1 MPDDSLV
8 HKGEKAIGGL
18 FKEKWV
24 LYGGIGIGALA
35 VFLYL
40 QSQAANAAASG
51 GSTGVVPGL
60 PVSYGGLGG
69 PVDASGGGGSS
80 GQDNSALL
88 AAIAAQTAND
98 QATQQANLA
107 AISAQANAAIAADQ
121 TNLDMAS
128 IAGQVSNYANSTNV
142 LDSFLKQAGNGGVS
156 VLGFTGSVTPTGY
169 GGVNTDLYASTN
181 KVLNAIPYLTGQ
193 GGGVLHPGP
202 QKPIYA
208 GGSPGTVN
216 PVLTGAPTAPTI
228 NPTPVG

>member
-1 MPDDSLV
+1 MPDDSMIK
-8 HKGEKAIGGL
+8 KGEKFVGGI

-40 QSQAANAAASG
+40 QNQQANAASQSQGA
-51 GSTGVVPGL
+51 TGIVPGL
-60 PVSYGGLGG
+60 PVQYGGIDTSGG
-69 PVDASGGGGSS
+69 TTSTPASGT
-80 GQDNSALL
+80 DDSAALQ

-107 AISAQANAAIAADQ
+107 AITAQSNAAIAADQ

-142 LDSFLKQAGNGGVS
+142 LDTFIKSAGGGGVS
-156 VLGFTGSVTPTGY
+156 VLGATGSVTPTGY
-169 GGVNTDLYASTN
+169 GGVNMDLYASTN
-181 KVLNAIPYLTGQ
+181 KVLNAIPYLTGT

-202 QKPIYA
+202 QKAIYA
-208 GGSPGTVN
+208 GGSPGTIN

-228 NPTPVG
+228 ASGAH

>member
-40 QSQAANAAASG
+40 QNQQANAG
-51 GSTGVVPGL
+51 GQQTTGVVPGL
-60 PVSYGGLGG
+60 PVSYGGIGG
-69 PVDASGGGGSS
+69 TVDSGGGGSAPA
-80 GQDNSALL
+80 DNSALL

-107 AISAQANAAIAADQ
+107 AITAQANAAIAADQ

-142 LDSFLKQAGNGGVS
+142 LDTFIKGAQSGGNS
-156 VLGFTGSVTPTGY
+156 VLGVTGVVAPTGY
-169 GGVNTDLYASTN
+169 GGVTSDLYASTA

-202 QKPIYA
+202 QKPVYA

-216 PVLTGAPTAPTI
+216 PISQGPTLPAL
-228 NPTPVG
+228 NPPPVG